1 MQKAGI
7 TLRAGYSSNAELIID
22 ERKDV
27 LVVPE
32 RLVTYED
39 NGKKSFVEIPEGSKN
54 VPKKVEVKLGLSD
67 GMNVEVLSGLKENDK
82 VVERPPKEI
91 K

>member
-1 MQKAGI
+1 M
-7 TLRAGYSSNAELIID
+7 
-22 ERKDV
+22 
-27 LVVPE
+27 
-32 RLVTYED
+32 
-39 NGKKSFVEIPEGSKN
+39 
-54 VPKKVEVKLGLSD
+54 PKKVEVKLGLSD